1 MMQWRPL
8 PLPARELRAGEPMT
22 ENQSLAARL
31 REAADLLQAQRAN
44 PFRVAAYR
52 RAAGTLE
59 QLEEPVRH
67 IFDAA
72 GREGL
77 DALPGVGRGIASSIA
92 EMLVTGQWAQL
103 QRLRGDAEPEK
114 LLQAVPGIGPELARQ
129 LHDMLHIETLEALEL
144 ACIGG
149 QLAAVPGIGARR
161 AAGICASLSALLDR
175 RRGSPRTRRQQR
187 PAHEPAVALVL
198 DVDREYRR
206 RAAVGDL
213 PTIAPRRLNPTGASW
228 LPVMHTRRAAWFFT
242 VMYSNTARA
251 HELGRTRDWVV
262 VFFYDQEHVE
272 SQCTVVTE
280 THGALAGKRVVRGRE
295 DECKAYYSERHP
307 GMSSDALLRAVKATT
322 ADDSSGRNRR

>member
-1 MMQWRPL
+1 
-8 PLPARELRAGEPMT
+8 MT
-22 ENQSLAARL
+22 ENQRLASRL

-59 QLEEPVRH
+59 QLDEPVRS

-72 GREGL
+72 GRDGL

-92 EMLVTGQWAQL
+92 EMLLTGQWTRL

-129 LHDMLHIETLEALEL
+129 MHDTLHIETLEALEL

-149 QLAAVPGIGARR
+149 RLAAVPGIGARR
-161 AAGICASLSALLDR
+161 AASICASLSALLDR
-175 RRGSPRTRRQQR
+175 RRGIPKTRRQQR
-187 PAHEPAVALVL
+187 PAHEPPVALVL
-198 DVDREYRR
+198 DIDREYRR
-206 RAAVGDL
+206 RAVAGDL

-228 LPVMHTRRAAWFFT
+228 LPVLHTRRAAWFFT
-242 VMYSNTARA
+242 AMYSNTARA

-272 SQCTVVTE
+272 SQHTVVTE
-280 THGALAGKRVVRGRE
+280 THGALSGQRVVRGRE
-295 DECKAYYSERHP
+295 DECKAHYEKSI
-307 GMSSDALLRAVKATT
+307 SDVCSHGLPEPVKAAT
-322 ADDSSGRNRR
+322 AEQPPERNRR